1 MRCYKDTRGV
11 NWIIPGVAI
20 YSGGG
25 KKMPAQLLTVDTF
38 KGFLGLSRSEAAHIS
53 LVTLGLRI
61 HWEQAAQL
69 PKSTYN
75 IFFFFFLV
83 LVKFSQ
89 SLARN
94 YIFPP

>member
-1 MRCYKDTRGV
+1 
-11 NWIIPGVAI
+11 
-20 YSGGG
+20 
-25 KKMPAQLLTVDTF
+25 MPAQLLTVDTI

-69 PKSTYN
+69 PNSTYN
-75 IFFFFFLV
+75 IFFFFLV

>member
-75 IFFFFFLV
+75 IFFFFF
-83 LVKFSQ
+83 F
-89 SLARN
+89 
-94 YIFPP
+94 FF